1 MWSSKAVRDTF
12 LDFFRERGHVIVPSA
27 PIVNREDP
35 ELMFTNAGMNQFKDI
50 FLGVR
55 PPEHPRVANTQR
67 CLRVSGKHND
77 LEEVGYDGYHH
88 TMFEMLGNWSFGDYF
103 KEEAIAWAWELITEV
118 YGLNRDRLYVT
129 VFEGD
134 DDEGLNR
141 DEEAAAVWGKYVETD
156 RILFFGKADN
166 FWEMG
171 KSGPCGPCSEIHI
184 DLRSEEERKRV
195 DARTLV
201 NTGHPEV
208 IELWNLVFIQYNRKA
223 DGTLEPLSA
232 YHVDT
237 GMGFERLCMVLQ
249 GKKSSYETDIFRPI
263 IAAIE
268 DKTGKQY
275 SSNYRGDAY
284 RDIAFRVVA
293 DHVRAVAFAIADGQ
307 LPSNTGAGYVIRRIL
322 RRAVRYYYSYLDRKE
337 PLLCELIPIL
347 VSYYED
353 VFPILAKQGA
363 LVQKIVEEE
372 ERAFLRTIAS
382 GLRRFEQLS
391 AGKDVLAGEEV
402 FELYDTYG
410 FPYDLTELLA
420 RERGMRVD
428 AEGFRKALERQRS
441 RSRASSEVAT
451 SDWVVLAEG
460 TDTVFTGYDSMEE
473 ENVRLLRYREIR
485 EKGKNFFEWVFDR
498 TPFYAEGGG
507 QVGDRGWI
515 YFGDE
520 RIGVIDTYKMHALH
534 IHRTQKAPADLSSSI
549 KLVVDVERRR
559 DTMRHHSATHLL
571 HAALRQVLGAHVEQK
586 GSLVAPKYLRFD
598 FSHYEKMRPEQ
609 IEAVEA
615 LVNQKIMENIPLE
628 EQRDIPIEEAKRA
641 GAMMLFG
648 EKYGK
653 RVRMITFDSE
663 FSRELCGGTHVA
675 RTGDIG
681 WFVITSES
689 GIAAGVR
696 RIEARAGRHAYEY
709 IRSERRQL
717 RELRTLLKAAD
728 NVVKPVEQL
737 QIRLKELEKDNE
749 RRKRERLQ
757 QIRDQLLQ
765 GAESMD
771 GYRLV
776 VAELKDM
783 DAAGAKDLVYQL
795 EQSLRPAVVI
805 VGYVS
810 KGKPQLAI
818 RVSESLAAEEEF
830 DARKIA
836 ATLAAEI
843 GGGGG
848 GQPFFATAGGKKT
861 EGLPIALQKAKA
873 LFQSI
878 KTQQ

>member
-1 MWSSKAVRDTF
+1 MWSSKEVRDTF

-27 PIVNREDP
+27 PIVNRDDP

-55 PPEHPRVANTQR
+55 PPEHTRVANTQR

-118 YGLNRDRLYVT
+118 YGLDRDRLYVT

-134 DDEGLNR
+134 DDEGLKR
-141 DEEAAAVWGKYVETD
+141 DEEAAAVWGKYIETD
-156 RILFFGKADN
+156 RILYFGKADN

-184 DLRSEEERKRV
+184 DLRSEEERKRL

-223 DGTLEPLSA
+223 DGTLEPLST

-249 GKKSSYETDIFRPI
+249 GKKSSYETDIFQPI

-275 SSNYRGDAY
+275 SSNYRDEAY

-307 LPSNTGAGYVIRRIL
+307 LPSNTGAGYVVRRIL

-337 PLLCELIPIL
+337 PLLCELVPLL

-353 VFPILAKQGA
+353 VFPILAKQSE
-363 LVQKIVEEE
+363 LVQKIIEEE

-391 AGKDVLAGEEV
+391 VDKDVLTGEEV

-428 AEGFRKALERQRS
+428 AEGFRKALERQRN
-441 RSRASSEVAT
+441 RSRASAQISS
-451 SDWVVLAEG
+451 SDWVLLAES
-460 TDTVFTGYDSMEE
+460 TDTVFTGYDSMVE

-485 EKGKNFFEWVFDR
+485 EKGKNFFEWIFDR

-507 QVGDRGWI
+507 QVGDRGWV

-520 RIGVIDTYKMHALH
+520 RIAVIDTYKMHALH
-534 IHRTQKAPADLSSSI
+534 IHRTQKAPADLSGPI

-586 GSLVAPKYLRFD
+586 GSLVAPNYLRFD

-653 RVRMITFDSE
+653 RVRMITFDSQ

-681 WFVITSES
+681 WFAITSET

-709 IRSERRQL
+709 ISSERRQL
-717 RELRTLLKAAD
+717 RELRTLLKTSD
-728 NVVKPVEQL
+728 NVVKQVEQL
-737 QIRLKELEKDNE
+737 QIRLKELEKDIE
-749 RRKRERLQ
+749 RRKREYLQ
-757 QIRDQLLQ
+757 QIRERLIQH
-765 GAESMD
+765 AVSMD

-776 VAELKDM
+776 VAELKDI
-783 DAAGAKDLVYQL
+783 DAAGVKDLVYQL
-795 EQSLRPAVVI
+795 EQSLRPAVVV

-810 KGKPQLAI
+810 KEKPQLAI
-818 RVSESLAAEEEF
+818 RVSESLAVEEEF

-836 ATLAAEI
+836 ATLASEI

-861 EGLPIALQKAKA
+861 EGLPSALQKAKA